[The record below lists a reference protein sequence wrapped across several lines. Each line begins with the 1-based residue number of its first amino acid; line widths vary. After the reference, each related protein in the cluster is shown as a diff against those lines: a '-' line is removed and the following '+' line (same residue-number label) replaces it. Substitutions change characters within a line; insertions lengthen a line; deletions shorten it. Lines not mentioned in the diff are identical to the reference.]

1 MLGNYLNQDAVW
13 LKPGGYGPDGPIM
26 DETPIKVRWE
36 GKRRLVRD
44 ATGQQVVSEG
54 RVYCREPVEPEH
66 KIRFG
71 EREWPVITVSVMP
84 GLDGKTMLREVAV

>member
-26 DETPIKVRWE
+26 DEVAIKVRWE

-44 ATGQQVVSEG
+44 ASGRQVVVRAG
-54 RVYCREPVEPEH
+54 C
-66 KIRFG
+66 
-71 EREWPVITVSVMP
+71 TAVSRCEFDMSAVVAASCQ
-84 GLDGKTMLREVAV
+84 LLRSR